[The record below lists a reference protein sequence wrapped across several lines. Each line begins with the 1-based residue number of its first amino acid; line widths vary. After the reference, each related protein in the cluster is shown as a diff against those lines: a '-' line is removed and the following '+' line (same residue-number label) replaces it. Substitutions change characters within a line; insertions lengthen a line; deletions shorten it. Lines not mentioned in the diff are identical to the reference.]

1 MYITI
6 NINNF
11 DIKNIFYDKKQKN
24 IIIKNSNFIRLGY
37 SNNNIN
43 LNGIYLNF
51 NLNFINTKY
60 NTDYNTLYNI
70 ENNILNSI
78 NIKNY
83 IKMYSLNDRIK
94 KLNITTK
101 KKQYMLKISGIWLN
115 EYKYGLIF
123 KIYDLNN

>member
-115 EYKYGLIF
+115 ENKYGLIF

>member
-51 NLNFINTKY
+51 NLNIVNTI
-60 NTDYNTLYNI
+60 NTLYNI

-94 KLNITTK
+94 KLNIITNNQ
-101 KKQYMLKISGIWLN
+101 QYMLKISGIWLN

-123 KIYDLNN
+123 KIYDVNN

>member
-94 KLNITTK
+94 KLNIITNNQ
-101 KKQYMLKISGIWLN
+101 QYMLKISGIWLN
-115 EYKYGLIF
+115 ENKYGLIF